1 MDFAKGKDFLSI
13 EGSFP
18 FIETDLDFNVEIEI
32 IESDSYKDRLDEF
45 VLLAGKAISVYSTRF
60 DAVLA
65 EHGPSTFYNDY
76 IRWRRLATLLQSA
89 YKDKFELNLAETDL
103 TNLNLETDRFLKE
116 AEALFGAD
124 FVEEMKESGGKHGD
138 TT

>member
-1 MDFAKGKDFLSI
+1 M
-13 EGSFP
+13 GSLNKEVTSPLEANLP
-18 FIETDLDFNVEIEI
+18 FINTDIDFDVEMEI
-32 IESDSYKDRLDEF
+32 IESNSYETSLDEF
-45 VLLAGKAISVYSTRF
+45 VALTSKAIFEYSTRF

-65 EHGPSTFYNDY
+65 EHGPSTFYNNY

-89 YKDKFELNLAETDL
+89 YKDKLELKLAETDL
-103 TNLNLETDRFLKE
+103 TNLNLEIDRFLKE
-116 AEALFGAD
+116 AEAIFGVD